1 MNAATAIPDDYAIHI
16 VEKAMEVNQLIMIMY
31 NNPDAIVYE
40 HFRAVNRHLFPNNE
54 DNPQVYPGQV
64 VLLSPANNSQCTIE
78 EQAFYEVAR
87 AVDLALLKLS
97 TQEKELLAKRYD
109 FLANVA
115 SYNGLLLG
123 VSNTSWNAHVKQ
135 VEGILKDIEGAYT
148 ASYNAHGNLN
158 NNIFLQRRRTHF
170 ARLNDALLRFGQPE
184 LGNRIKTGDIRS
196 NLGLS
201 TKSTIHQ
208 WKKLSGPA
216 ETIPNFARNYETVSK
231 MARNLKR
238 VGYLGIALTGIEAG
252 TNIHKA
258 CTIESDYACNHA
270 KYKETGK
277 AVGSIIGGSFVG
289 AITSYVTCGILFGLP
304 SSGTSFFWCSLIAG
318 ASGGYIGGSGGGLGG
333 QWAGNKLYSINLPH

>member
-16 VEKAMEVNQLIMIMY
+16 VEKAMDVNQLIMIMY
-31 NNPDAIVYE
+31 NNPDTIVYE
-40 HFRAVNRHLFPNNE
+40 HFRAVNQHLFPNNE
-54 DNPQVYPGQV
+54 NNPLVCPGQV
-64 VLLSPANNSQCTIE
+64 VLLSPATSSQCTLE
-78 EQAFYEVAR
+78 EQAFYEVAK

-97 TQEKELLAKRYD
+97 TQERELLAKRYD
-109 FLANVA
+109 FLASVA

-123 VSNTSWNAHVKQ
+123 VSNTSWNAHVRQ

-158 NNIFLQRRRTHF
+158 NNIFLERRRTHF

-231 MARNLKR
+231 MASNLKR

-252 TNIHKA
+252 VNIDKA
-258 CTIESDYACNHA
+258 CTVGSEFACNHA
-270 KYKETGK
+270 KHKETGK
-277 AVGSIIGGSFVG
+277 AVGSIVGGAALGWGASYIG
-289 AITSYVTCGILFGLP
+289 CNILFGLP
-304 SSGTSFFWCSLIAG
+304 SSGTSFFWCSLITG
-318 ASGGYIGGSGGGLGG
+318 TTGGYLGGIGGSLGG
-333 QWAGNKLYSINLPH
+333 QWAGNKVYSVKLLH